1 MSTNIKVMHVIDSLE
16 LGGAERVAVNLS
28 NALADAGIET
38 HLCVTRKDGPLRGF
52 ISDKVNFL
60 MLGKKNIFDIS
71 AYIRLRKY
79 ITRHNIN
86 VIHAHSSSVF
96 LAALAMPRRTCVLV
110 WHSHYGKAVE
120 RRPDF
125 WLFSIKKRINY
136 VFTVNNDLRQWA
148 ICKVG
153 FKESQVEYLRNYPD
167 LNHNDTLLQPLPGER
182 KYKIAHIA
190 GLRPQKDHFTL
201 LRAAKELPEC
211 DFYCVGNDFNDDYS
225 RKVHSFIK
233 NESLRNVYLLG
244 ARTDVA
250 AILRCCDIGV
260 LSSESEG
267 LPVSLLEYGLMELP
281 VVCTKVG
288 ECPAVLGDGKYG
300 MLVKRGDSRE
310 LAEILRLLLSDENMR
325 MLYAKDFNQ
334 HIKDHYSK
342 KVIISH
348 IIDDYIQL
356 LKKRGQNS

>member
-52 ISDKVNFL
+52 ISDKVNLL
-60 MLGKKNIFDIS
+60 MLGKKNAYDIS

-86 VIHAHSSSVF
+86 VIHAHSSSIF
-96 LAALAMPRRTCVLV
+96 LTSVVSLFRKGTLF
-110 WHSHYGKAVE
+110 WHDHYGKTVAG
-120 RRPDF
+120 RPSFGLKLVKNRIDHV
-125 WLFSIKKRINY
+125 FS
-136 VFTVNNDLRQWA
+136 VNNELRKWA
-148 ICKVG
+148 IEEIGINSWK
-153 FKESQVEYLRNYPD
+153 VEYLHNYPD
-167 LNHNDTLLQPLPGER
+167 LDTNQKLLKPLEGSGR
-182 KYKIAHIA
+182 YKIAHIA

-201 LRAAKELPEC
+201 LCTAKELPEC

-233 NESLRNVYLLG
+233 NESLKNVYLLG

-288 ECPAVLGDGKYG
+288 ECPAVLGDGKFG
-300 MLVKRGDSRE
+300 FLTEKGNPGE
-310 LAEILRLLLSDENMR
+310 FALAIQQL
-325 MLYAKDFNQ
+325 
-334 HIKDHYSK
+334 IKDASLRERLSKGFHEHVTNNYSK
-342 KVIISH
+342 EAVIKK
-348 IIDDYIQL
+348 IIESYYSL
-356 LKKRGQNS
+356 